1 MIRYE
6 LFNNTSLSSDIMSVI
21 NYEHS
26 HTNKILSLQ
35 NDLKK
40 NEFSKFRSIMD
51 VFEEVINV

>member
-6 LFNNTSLSSDIMSVI
+6 LFNNTSLSNAIMSVI